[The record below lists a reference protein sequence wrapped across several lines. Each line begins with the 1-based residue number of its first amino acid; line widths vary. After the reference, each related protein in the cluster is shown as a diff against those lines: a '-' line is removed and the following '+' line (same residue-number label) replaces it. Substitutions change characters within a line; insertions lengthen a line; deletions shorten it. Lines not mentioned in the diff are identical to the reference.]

1 MCFLIRK
8 VKMEIAAYFIALG
21 AVASAAALAA
31 LVAYWMLRPNQSRVD
46 PVLELT
52 TWNAVA
58 DGLHNS
64 NTDLIFWRD
73 YFYLVHAASPFHLGS
88 KRCRLVVRRSRDARV
103 WETVAERKVPGEDIR
118 DPKFATIGDRLF
130 LYALPNRGLRA
141 MPYGTVY
148 AISDDGVHWSAFEKI
163 DHPGWLFW
171 RPKTYDGLNWYV
183 GAYWHRH
190 GKSILLTSTDGI
202 HWSIVS
208 EIYHGEGNDETDI
221 EFLRDGRLLATARL
235 EVTPDNPWGN
245 ANASTLIAV
254 ASPPYTE
261 WHYAKSQV
269 TRLDGPALFR
279 YDGRIFAVA
288 RYQPG
293 TRGRYTKL
301 GSVFSRKRTS
311 LFLVAENRLVYLS
324 DLPSAGD
331 TSYAGV
337 VLCDGY
343 LYASYYTSN
352 IGRDYPWLVGM
363 LVRSDIRVAK
373 VGLDS
378 LVRREPPGDGTCRL
392 RGG

>member
-8 VKMEIAAYFIALG
+8 VKTEILLYLVALG
-21 AVASAAALAA
+21 AVASAAALAV
-31 LVAYWMLRPNQSRVD
+31 LIAYWMLRPNRSRVD
-46 PVLELT
+46 PALELA

-73 YFYLVHAASPFHLGS
+73 HFYLVHAASPFHLGS
-88 KRCRLVVRRSRDARV
+88 KRCRLVVRRSRDARG
-103 WETVAERKVPGEDIR
+103 WETIAERKIPGEDIR

-221 EFLRDGRLLATARL
+221 EFLPDGRLLATGRL

-245 ANASTLIAV
+245 PNASTLIAV

-261 WHYAKSQV
+261 WRYAKSQV

-293 TRGRYTKL
+293 ARGRYTKL

-311 LFLVAENRLVYLS
+311 LFLVEENRLVYLS

-337 VLCDGY
+337 VLRDGY

-373 VGLDS
+373 VGLES
-378 LVRREPPGDGTCRL
+378 LAHCEAGGN
-392 RGG
+392 RGLQSG